1 MYKPI
6 MRIGPLLLLCCFALG
21 CATSSDRGKEIT
33 DPFQDLV
40 ASSPRGAT
48 PDFDV
53 LALPDAGYQLLR
65 DTIGK
70 RMRSSVRI
78 EVLTSLFEEGQ
89 PLAMR
94 YDPGKT
100 LSVAEAFERRVGNCL
115 TFTQTFVA
123 LARAAGL
130 DAHFEE
136 VAVPYTWEQ
145 MGAALTLNRH
155 IAVYGR
161 VAGDPYEVDFG
172 HLIAG
177 FPIFEKRVVSDRR
190 ARAQYFNNL
199 GAESLSRL
207 EFEPAIRHFNRAL
220 TLEQELSFV
229 WSNLG
234 VALMKLGEIDDAE
247 RSYLWALEVNRYDLS
262 AMSNLVL
269 FYDRTDRPELAERFR
284 KRVARY
290 RAQNPYDDYLK
301 GEEALADARF
311 DDAVGHLKR
320 AVRDKPDDVTFH
332 VALARAYQGLGKEH
346 LVRATMRKAQELSD
360 DQKEIMGVGLYE

>member
-1 MYKPI
+1 

-100 LSVAEAFERRVGNCL
+100 LSVAEAFEQRVGNCL

-161 VAGDPYEVDFG
+161 AAGDPYEVDFG
-172 HLIAG
+172 QLIAG
-177 FPIFEKRVVSDRR
+177 FPTFEKRVVSDRR